1 MMAKLGPQAQRG
13 RKEVP
18 GGVSSASLEGF
29 PETGRL
35 GRQMSGL
42 GGLAVP
48 AVPAQH
54 AWLS

>member
-1 MMAKLGPQAQRG
+1 M
-13 RKEVP
+13 P

-42 GGLAVP
+42 GCLAVP
-48 AVPAQH
+48 DVLRSTPGSPEVAGGGGGR
-54 AWLS
+54 